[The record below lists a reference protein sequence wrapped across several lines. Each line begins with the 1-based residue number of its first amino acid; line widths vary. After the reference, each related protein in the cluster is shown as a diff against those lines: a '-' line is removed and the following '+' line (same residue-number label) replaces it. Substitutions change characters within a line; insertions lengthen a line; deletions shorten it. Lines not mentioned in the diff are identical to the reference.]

1 MSGVPPT
8 RRKIGLTQA
17 NHLVPIVSVDAVADG
32 VVTGSAVHLAAGDTD
47 LVEDSPGD
55 FHRLPV
61 GVSGAVLVTH
71 SEVDLAALLVAEHVH
86 LREEDFHTCDD
97 LPPFDWEFPLI
108 PSVDEVNNVRAPN
121 IVAEQELKELVSALK
136 CTTHCKINEV
146 KPIEDVDIN
155 NRDGVGPVR
164 TLTARSL
171 PDPRPPL
178 RRSTHVEG
186 R

>member
-1 MSGVPPT
+1 MSDVPPT
-8 RRKIGLTQA
+8 RANVRLTQA
-17 NHLVPIVSVDAVADG
+17 DHLVPVVSVDTIANG
-32 VVTGSAVHLAAGDTD
+32 VMTGATVHLTTSDTN

-86 LREEDFHTCDD
+86 LREEDLHARDD
-97 LPPFDWEFPLI
+97 LPHFNREFPLI
-108 PSVDEVNNVRAPN
+108 PPVDDVHDVRAPN
-121 IVAEQELKELVSALK
+121 IVAEQVLKELVSALK
-136 CTTHCKINEV
+136 CAAHRKINEV

-155 NRDGVGPVR
+155 NRDEVGPVR

-171 PDPRPPL
+171 LDPRPPL